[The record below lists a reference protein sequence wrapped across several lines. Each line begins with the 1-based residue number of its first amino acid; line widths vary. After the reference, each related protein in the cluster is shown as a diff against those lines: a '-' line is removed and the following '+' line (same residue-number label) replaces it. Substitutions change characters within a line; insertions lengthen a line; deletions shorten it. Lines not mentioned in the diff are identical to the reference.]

1 MERGAKGKGTESGKY
16 EGERVRKDKVE
27 RSGERSRGQEKNEE
41 EKYIYNNLTYY
52 YQIHITC
59 RCHIRIYSGTSLIWA
74 PLGPK

>member
-41 EKYIYNNLTYY
+41 EKYIYNNLT
-52 YQIHITC
+52 T
-59 RCHIRIYSGTSLIWA
+59 IRSTLHVDVTYAYTVEL
-74 PLGPK
+74 L